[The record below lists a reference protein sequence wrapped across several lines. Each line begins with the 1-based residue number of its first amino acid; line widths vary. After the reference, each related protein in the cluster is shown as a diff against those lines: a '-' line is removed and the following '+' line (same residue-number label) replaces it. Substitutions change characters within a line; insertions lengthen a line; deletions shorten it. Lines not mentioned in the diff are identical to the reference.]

1 MFKLASI
8 LLYMYI
14 YINRIQ
20 NQPKTHGTIQIQEQ
34 FKNTKKKIFLK
45 QFLIIHHYIAFSAM
59 SRHSQKKF
67 HHYIAFPAMW
77 RHYIAFS
84 AM

>member
-20 NQPKTHGTIQIQEQ
+20 KQPKTHGTIQIQGQ
-34 FKNTKKKIFLK
+34 FKNTKKKYRFKTQPLRSD
-45 QFLIIHHYIAFSAM
+45 FLIIHH
-59 SRHSQKKF
+59 R
-67 HHYIAFPAMW
+67 IAFPAM
-77 RHYIAFS
+77 
-84 AM
+84 

>member
-34 FKNTKKKIFLK
+34 FKNTKKKKSF
-45 QFLIIHHYIAFSAM
+45 
-59 SRHSQKKF
+59 
-67 HHYIAFPAMW
+67 
-77 RHYIAFS
+77 
-84 AM
+84 